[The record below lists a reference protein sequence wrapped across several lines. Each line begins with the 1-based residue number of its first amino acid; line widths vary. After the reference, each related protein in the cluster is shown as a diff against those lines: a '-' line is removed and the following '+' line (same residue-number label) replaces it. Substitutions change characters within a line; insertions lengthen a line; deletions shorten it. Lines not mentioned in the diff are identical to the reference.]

1 LSNRTRALALTGA
14 LALSVSAVGGAAV
27 SAQSPAASAG
37 APIKIGLVVHA
48 FGNPFIQ
55 QIIDAAQ
62 MAADENGATLQVV
75 GDPNGSADVMLAA
88 AQDLVTGGI
97 QGIVSSVPN
106 ATMVK
111 GLNDII
117 AGGVPVVQFN
127 VLGDGVNAPYVGERS
142 VESGRIL
149 GKAILDKLG
158 GATATGD
165 VVEGNCFPGY
175 PVLQNRAQGVEESL
189 AAAPGINVIGKGGT
203 NDVKVAATDN
213 YAAWDALLTAN
224 QDAVALIGLC
234 APDVA
239 SLGKLKTANPDSK
252 FIAGGYDLTPDN
264 LAQLAAGTAYI
275 SLGQTPFIQGYLPV
289 KILIDSIRNGTTA
302 DLAKPGFIAAGTEI
316 VTADSVTEPY
326 DLPPLTF
333 AELQALSADDNRV
346 EWRKYFQP
354 VVDGVIANWATS
366 IEPIENESK

>member
-1 LSNRTRALALTGA
+1 MALTGV

-27 SAQSPAASAG
+27 SAQSPAASAC
-37 APIKIGLVVHA
+37 AHRSRSVWSSTRS
-48 FGNPFIQ
+48 GNPFIQ

-165 VVEGNCFPGY
+165 G
-175 PVLQNRAQGVEESL
+175 R
-189 AAAPGINVIGKGGT
+189 
-203 NDVKVAATDN
+203 
-213 YAAWDALLTAN
+213 
-224 QDAVALIGLC
+224 
-234 APDVA
+234 
-239 SLGKLKTANPDSK
+239 
-252 FIAGGYDLTPDN
+252 
-264 LAQLAAGTAYI
+264 
-275 SLGQTPFIQGYLPV
+275 
-289 KILIDSIRNGTTA
+289 R
-302 DLAKPGFIAAGTEI
+302 
-316 VTADSVTEPY
+316 
-326 DLPPLTF
+326 
-333 AELQALSADDNRV
+333 R
-346 EWRKYFQP
+346 
-354 VVDGVIANWATS
+354 
-366 IEPIENESK
+366 